1 MICALSAIGNWK
13 IGLIARQTSRGGG
26 EVGMMETYFAIRVY
40 AFYAMLAALVIC
52 GIILLVIVIKQ
63 SKRR

>member
-1 MICALSAIGNWK
+1 MACLDCPADRG
-13 IGLIARQTSRGGG
+13 TEEGGG
-26 EVGMMETYFAIRVY
+26 AGMMETYFAIRVY